1 MTKRQRESEIVDE
14 VRVRAPLLP
23 DRHAPDLF
31 IADVFDGYPKGDLA
45 SMEFP
50 VFSLSTK
57 PDRVARK
64 FEGRDGRFVEITPSV
79 KGLAT
84 VHDRDVLIYVMSQL
98 VAAKNEKRPISKTV
112 QFTAHDMLRFTNR
125 VTSGEGYNGL
135 KLALE
140 RLRGTTISTNVKTGG
155 QETFEVFGLIDKAR
169 VVSETRDGRMQLIE
183 VTLADWMFRSVE
195 AYEVL
200 TLHRDYFRLRKPLE
214 RRIYDLARKHC
225 GAKRS
230 WSIGLKLL
238 QEKVGSS
245 STPREF
251 KRLVKAIVE
260 QDEEFG
266 HMPDYAVRLV
276 GGDKVEFVNKRP
288 PKAIDGE
295 TSVDQSASTIRL
307 GPETH
312 HLAREAAPGWDV
324 YYLEQK
330 WRSWMA
336 EGDIDPPR
344 DPDKAFVGYCRK
356 HFERNGYPD

>member
-1 MTKRQRESEIVDE
+1 MAKLPETSEIVDQ

-23 DRHAPDLF
+23 DRHAPELF

-57 PDRVARK
+57 PDRATRR

-112 QFTAHDMLRFTNR
+112 RFTGHDMLRFTNR
-125 VTSGEGYNGL
+125 VTSGEGYTGL
-135 KLALE
+135 KMALE

-155 QETFEVFGLIDKAR
+155 EETFEVFGLIDKAK
-169 VVSETRDGRMQLIE
+169 VVSETRDGRMQVVE
-183 VTLADWMFRSVE
+183 VTLSDWMFRSVE

-225 GAKRS
+225 GNKKS
-230 WSIGLKLL
+230 WAIGIDLL
-238 QEKVGSS
+238 QAKVGST
-245 STPREF
+245 STAREF
-251 KRLVKAIVE
+251 KRLVKVIAD
-260 QDEEFG
+260 QDEKFG
-266 HMPDYAVRLV
+266 HMPDYSVRLTAD
-276 GGDKVEFVNKRP
+276 DKIEFVNKRP
-288 PKAIDGE
+288 PKAFE
-295 TSVDQSASTIRL
+295 QELSQVQSAPSSHL
-307 GPETH
+307 GPDTH
-312 HLAREAAPGWDV
+312 NLARQAAPGWDV

-336 EGDIDPPR
+336 EGDLDPPR
-344 DPDKAFVGYCRK
+344 DPDKAFLGYCRK
-356 HFERNGYPD
+356 HFERHGPPD

>member
-1 MTKRQRESEIVDE
+1 MTKAAVQSEIVDE

-57 PDRVARK
+57 PDKATRR
-64 FEGRDGRFVEITPSV
+64 FEGKDGRFVEITPSV

-84 VHDRDVLIYVMSQL
+84 VHDRDVLIYVLSQL
-98 VAAKNEKRPISKTV
+98 VAAKNEKRPISQTV

-135 KLALE
+135 KAALE
-140 RLRGTTISTNVKTGG
+140 RLRGTMITTNVKTGG
-155 QETFEVFGLIDKAR
+155 QETFEVFGLIDKAK
-169 VVSETRDGRMQLIE
+169 VVSETRDGRMQVIE

-225 GAKRS
+225 GSKRS
-230 WSIGLKLL
+230 WSIGLDLL
-238 QEKVGSS
+238 QAKVGSS
-245 STPREF
+245 STQREF
-251 KRLVKAIVE
+251 KRLVKTIVE
-260 QDEEFG
+260 QDEQFG
-266 HMPDYAVRLV
+266 HMPDYAVRLTKD
-276 GGDKVEFVNKRP
+276 DKVEFVNKRP
-288 PKAIDGE
+288 PKAVESDR
-295 TSVDQSASTIRL
+295 SLDQSGTAIRL
-307 GPETH
+307 GPDTH
-312 HLAREAAPGWDV
+312 QLARDEAPGWDV
-324 YYLEQK
+324 YFLENK

-336 EGDIDPPR
+336 EGDLDPPR
-344 DPDKAFVGYCRK
+344 DPDKAFLGYCRK